1 MISLMANGNFGRKP
15 LNLRDIFNV
24 IPFRGN
30 ISTWKF
36 LVISVTIFT
45 RSKIV
50 PFSLAILCA
59 FSTPSALAQV
69 NAPPPIDAGALQ
81 QGLERQLPLP
91 SPLALPGPERG
102 ATGPSGQ
109 AKEGEVRFTVNQFQ
123 LEGVQILPESEVQG
137 LLKAWLGRPV
147 TFADLQSACDAI
159 QNLYR
164 QKGYTVQ
171 AILPPQKIAGGVVKI
186 IITEAKL
193 GKVTVDTPQGETRF
207 GKERAAEY
215 ITYANSVGEPLNMRN
230 LERAIVILNET
241 PGVMVSSQLEQG
253 QNDGEV
259 DVRLQLT
266 QPGMMQGRVEAN
278 NYGSRTTGANQ
289 GVFALTLNNPMG
301 YGDSVSVNGI
311 ASEGSQYIQ
320 GAYSLPVSPSGLR
333 LGVSATFLNYKNVS
347 NYAYNG
353 GTGDAWTTGLS
364 AAYPLVR
371 SPGAN
376 LNGTVN
382 YDIKSYNNKNMATNA
397 VTSSYNINN
406 LSAGLSGNLADNFG
420 YGAINSG
427 SVTLVLGHL
436 DILST
441 SAANYSMYPVPNTN
455 PQSYQFITP
464 SSFAKMTFSANRN
477 QQIVE
482 DGSTTIYSA
491 ISGQFASTN
500 LNSAEQFYLGGPYG
514 VRAYPVAQ
522 SGGSQGGIFTM
533 ELRHQLKEKI
543 TLTSFFDAG
552 VVQQY
557 KNMYPNWQG
566 LTNANNTYSLMGAG
580 VGLLWGYEG
589 WNINASVA
597 WKVGQNPLYSYA
609 GQPVNTDGTTTQPR
623 GWISAS
629 YNF

>member
-1 MISLMANGNFGRKP
+1 MSKNYTFTYSKSCLALAAISLMASSPVF
-15 LNLRDIFNV
+15 
-24 IPFRGN
+24 
-30 ISTWKF
+30 
-36 LVISVTIFT
+36 
-45 RSKIV
+45 
-50 PFSLAILCA
+50 
-59 FSTPSALAQV
+59 AQL
-69 NAPPPIDAGALQ
+69 DAGALQ
-81 QGLERQLPLP
+81 QGLEKQLPLP
-91 SPLALPGPERG
+91 SPLALPEPERG
-102 ATGPSGQ
+102 VSGPSGQ
-109 AKEGEVRFTVNQFQ
+109 TKEGQVRFTVNQFQ
-123 LEGVQILPESEVQG
+123 LEGVKILPETEVQD
-137 LLKAWLGRPV
+137 LLKAWVGRPV
-147 TFADLQSACDAI
+147 TFDDLQSACDAI

-207 GKERAAEY
+207 GQERAAEY
-215 ITYANSVGEPLNMRN
+215 ITYANPIGDPLNMQH

-266 QPGMMQGRVEAN
+266 QPSMLQGRVEAN

-289 GVFALTLNNPMG
+289 GVFAMTLNNPMG

-320 GAYSLPVSPSGLR
+320 GAYSLPASPSGLR

-347 NYAYNG
+347 NYTYNG
-353 GTGDAWTTGLS
+353 GTGDAWTTGVS
-364 AAYPLVR
+364 AAYPLIR
-371 SPGAN
+371 SQGAN
-376 LNGTVN
+376 LNGSVN

-397 VTSSYNINN
+397 VTSAYNINN

-420 YGAINSG
+420 YGAVNSG

-441 SAANYSMYPVPNTN
+441 SPPNYSMYQVPNTS

-464 SSFAKMTFSANRN
+464 SNFAKMTFSANRN
-477 QQIVE
+477 QQISE
-482 DGSTTIYSA
+482 DGSTSFYSA

-522 SGGSQGGIFTM
+522 SGGSQGGIFTV
-533 ELRHQLKEKI
+533 ELRHQLKEKV

-557 KNMYPNWQG
+557 KNIYPNWQG

-580 VGLLWGYEG
+580 VGVKWDYEG

-597 WKVGQNPLYSYA
+597 WKVGQNPLYSST

-623 GWISAS
+623 GWISGS

>member
-1 MISLMANGNFGRKP
+1 MSSATNLHPLKISSL
-15 LNLRDIFNV
+15 I
-24 IPFRGN
+24 
-30 ISTWKF
+30 
-36 LVISVTIFT
+36 
-45 RSKIV
+45 
-50 PFSLAILCA
+50 LAISSVIYTSNA
-59 FSTPSALAQV
+59 VSQV
-69 NAPPPIDAGALQ
+69 SAPPPIDAGALQ

-91 SPLALPGPERG
+91 SPLALPEPERN
-102 ATGPSGQ
+102 ATGPSGET
-109 AKEGEVRFTVNQFQ
+109 KEGEVRFTVRQFQ
-123 LEGVQILPESEVQG
+123 LEGVKLLPEKEIQD
-137 LLKAWLGRPV
+137 LLKAWVGRPV
-147 TFADLQSACDAI
+147 TFNDLQSACDAI
-159 QNLYR
+159 QSLY
-164 QKGYTVQ
+164 QKRGYTVQ
-171 AILPPQKIAGGVVKI
+171 AILPPQKIADGKVKI

-207 GKERAAEY
+207 TKERAAAY
-215 ITYANSVGEPLNMRN
+215 ITYANVPGQPLNMHH
-230 LERAIVILNET
+230 LEHAIVILNET

-266 QPGMMQGRVEAN
+266 QPSMLQGRVEAN

-333 LGVSATFLNYKNVS
+333 LGIAGTFLNYKNVS
-347 NYAYNG
+347 NYTYNG

-371 SPGAN
+371 SQGAN

-382 YDIKSYNNKNMATNA
+382 YDIKSYTNRNMATNT
-397 VTSSYNINN
+397 VTSAYNINN
-406 LSAGLSGNLADNFG
+406 LSAGLSGNFIDSLG

-436 DILST
+436 DISST
-441 SAANYSMYPVPNTN
+441 SQAYYSMYYVPDSDPAT
-455 PQSYQFITP
+455 YQYITP
-464 SSFAKMTFSANRN
+464 SNFAKMTFSANRN

-482 DGSTTIYSA
+482 DGSTTLYSA

-522 SGGSQGGIFTM
+522 SGGSQGGIFTV
-533 ELRHQLKEKI
+533 ELRHQLKEKLMI
-543 TLTSFFDAG
+543 SSFFDVG

-557 KNMYPNWQG
+557 KNLYPDWQG
-566 LTNANNTYSLMGAG
+566 ATNANNTYSLMGAG
-580 VGLLWGYEG
+580 VGLQWGYEG

-597 WKVGQNPLYSYA
+597 WKVGQNPLYSYT